1 MSYFSPYHFHRIFTA
16 VTGESVNDF
25 THRVRLEKS
34 MKLLKY
40 TNDSISDIAYNCGY
54 SSPSIFSRSFKQYL
68 EVSPSSYRKSG
79 KIKNSKIRKELF
91 PVEDYHC
98 NMNEDEL
105 KASFPVDIRDFPE
118 RRIAYIRVLD
128 SYKDGLVLE
137 AFEKLMDWSKKM
149 KLFSSET
156 IFEMSSDAPMVAP

>member
-1 MSYFSPYHFHRIFTA
+1 
-16 VTGESVNDF
+16 
-25 THRVRLEKS
+25 
-34 MKLLKY
+34 
-40 TNDSISDIAYNCGY
+40 
-54 SSPSIFSRSFKQYL
+54 
-68 EVSPSSYRKSG
+68 
-79 KIKNSKIRKELF
+79 
-91 PVEDYHC
+91 
-98 NMNEDEL
+98 MNEDEL